1 MAEKYLIQVDDSL
14 FEGELERL
22 VNNGGGSGNGVAGAR
37 VRFGADGEWRTAELQ
52 RVRAGLHV
60 VMLDNR
66 PVELYIERRG
76 AGADVTIG
84 RRTYHVQIGRGR
96 RAASMAA
103 AASDA
108 SDGLVRV
115 RAPMTGSV
123 IEVRTEPGAQ
133 VEAGDV
139 LVVVESMKMNN
150 ELRAPAAGVVERLG
164 ASVDAQVQEGDEL
177 VAIRPPAED
186 GGSG

>member
-14 FEGELERL
+14 FEGEIERL
-22 VNNGGGSGNGVAGAR
+22 NGVGGGAR
-37 VRFGADGEWRTAELQ
+37 VRLGDDGDWLSAELQ
-52 RVRAGLHV
+52 HVRAGLHV

-76 AGADVTIG
+76 SGADVTIG

-96 RAASMAA
+96 RAASMASA
-103 AASDA
+103 SSDA

-115 RAPMTGSV
+115 RAPMTGAV
-123 IEVRTEPGAQ
+123 LEVRTEPGAQ

-150 ELRAPAAGVVERLG
+150 ELRAPAGGVVERLG
-164 ASVDAQVQEGDEL
+164 ASVDAQVREGDEL
-177 VAIRPPAED
+177 VAIRPRAEPD
-186 GGSG
+186 GSA

>member
-22 VNNGGGSGNGVAGAR
+22 VTNGGGGNGVAGAR
-37 VRFGADGEWRTAELQ
+37 VRFGAEGEWRTAELQ

-103 AASDA
+103 ASDA
-108 SDGLVRV
+108 GDGLVRV
-115 RAPMTGSV
+115 RAPMTGAV

-150 ELRAPAAGVVERLG
+150 ELRAPAAGVVERLD

-186 GGSG
+186 GGSA